1 MKIILN
7 QDVIHVGEEGDVV
20 VVKDG
25 YARNY
30 LLPNGLAV
38 VFNKANEARF
48 KARAKQ
54 IEEKKA
60 IKRAQ
65 SAETKEKL
73 DNLSV
78 DLVVSAG
85 ESGKL
90 FGSVTA
96 QMVQDAL
103 LKEGFDIDKKKID
116 VQSHAIKMTGTYTVL
131 IHLYENDSSHIKIN
145 VKSEAQVKAEE
156 KAKAEEEKKKR
167 AEEEKLRKAQEE
179 AEKKAQEEVEK
190 AETETKKEII
200 AEAEA
205 VEDAIRDEA
214 VEKTEESDKE

>member
-190 AETETKKEII
+190 AEAETKKEII

>member
-190 AETETKKEII
+190 AEAETKKEII

-214 VEKTEESDKE
+214 VQKNEESDKE

>member
-190 AETETKKEII
+190 AEAETKKEII

-205 VEDAIRDEA
+205 VEDAIRDKA
-214 VEKTEESDKE
+214 VQKTEESDKE

>member
-179 AEKKAQEEVEK
+179 VEK
-190 AETETKKEII
+190 AEAETKKEII

-214 VEKTEESDKE
+214 VDKTEESDKE